1 MDTFRYIL
9 ALLFV
14 LFLPPML
21 LYWPI
26 VHGFIG
32 FWRRVGPVVTYA
44 VVLWGGLGLA
54 AFGLYQVRGLLL
66 QGDLGTNWVLVALG
80 AFCIGAGGW
89 LRVLLHRT
97 FSMAQLMG
105 LPELSKARDTQG
117 LVRAGL
123 YARVRHPRY
132 LQYLLALLGYALV
145 ANYPAVYLIWLLWLP
160 GVYVTV
166 LFEEREL
173 RQRFGPEY
181 EEYCR
186 EVPRFLPRLGK
197 G

>member
-14 LFLPPML
+14 ITMPPTLF
-21 LYWPI
+21 YWPI

-44 VVLWGGLGLA
+44 VTWTGIGLA

-66 QGDLGTNWVLVALG
+66 QGDLGTNWVLVGLG
-80 AFCIGAGGW
+80 VVCLGVAVW

-97 FSMAQLMG
+97 FTMLQLVG
-105 LPELSKARDTQG
+105 LPELAKTPDTQG
-117 LVRAGL
+117 LVRTGL

-132 LQYLLALLGYALV
+132 LQYVLALLGYTLV
-145 ANYPAVYLIWLLWLP
+145 TNYPAVYLAWLLWLP
-160 GVYVTV
+160 GMYVTV
-166 LFEEREL
+166 VFEEREL
-173 RQRFGPEY
+173 RQRFGQEY

-186 EVPRFLPRLGK
+186 EVPRFLPRLGRS
-197 G
+197 